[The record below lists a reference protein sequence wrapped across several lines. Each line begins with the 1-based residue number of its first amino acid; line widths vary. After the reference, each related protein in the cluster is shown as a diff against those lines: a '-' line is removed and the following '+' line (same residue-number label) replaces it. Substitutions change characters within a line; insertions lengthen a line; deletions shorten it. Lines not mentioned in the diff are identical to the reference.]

1 MYEQPAKTPGNT
13 PYCTALLKRKIYKLR
28 VRARFT
34 DSSRLNV
41 PIKREVLCPCYSF
54 DRDKRRY
61 SFTAHP
67 LPLKSRSLMLQS
79 RLSSLGDSSATPQS
93 PFPLPPLYLLPKLP
107 VRLSPAPPVD
117 ALTAFVYCPNT
128 GCVRLLSSLATL
140 SPGTVLSYTGGVCR
154 SKYRRLPSRSKD
166 EEGVWAPSVAVFVP
180 FGRRSDD
187 VCCRDGEGCSSGTG
201 FCEL

>member
-1 MYEQPAKTPGNT
+1 MFEQPAKTPGNT
-13 PYCTALLKRKIYKLR
+13 PYCTALLKRKVYKLR

-79 RLSSLGDSSATPQS
+79 RLSSLGDGSATPQS
-93 PFPLPPLYLLPKLP
+93 PFPLPP
-107 VRLSPAPPVD
+107 
-117 ALTAFVYCPNT
+117 
-128 GCVRLLSSLATL
+128 
-140 SPGTVLSYTGGVCR
+140 
-154 SKYRRLPSRSKD
+154 
-166 EEGVWAPSVAVFVP
+166 
-180 FGRRSDD
+180 
-187 VCCRDGEGCSSGTG
+187 
-201 FCEL
+201 